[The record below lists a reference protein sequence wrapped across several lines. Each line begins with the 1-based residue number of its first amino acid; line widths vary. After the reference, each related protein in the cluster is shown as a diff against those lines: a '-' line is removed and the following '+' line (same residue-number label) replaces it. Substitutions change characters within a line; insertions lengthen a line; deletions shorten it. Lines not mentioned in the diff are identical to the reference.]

1 MPKITAA
8 LRSVAGWLEA
18 RTGLAGAITPAATH
32 AVPRRTA
39 SWWYVFGSATLTLFA
54 LQIATGICLA
64 LVYVPSAD
72 QAYQSLQYL
81 NDQAAFGSYL
91 RAVHFWGSN
100 GMVLVMTLHML
111 QVFLFGAYKYPRDL
125 TWIAGLLLFLS
136 TLAIPFTGPL
146 LRRDQSAH

>member
-18 RTGLAGAITPAATH
+18 RTGIAGAITPVANH

-39 SWWYVFGSATLTLFA
+39 SWWYVFGSATLTLFG
-54 LQIATGICLA
+54 LQIVTGICLA

-81 NDQAAFGSYL
+81 NDSAAFG
-91 RAVHFWGSN
+91 AHFLG
-100 GMVLVMTLHML
+100 GGFVT
-111 QVFLFGAYKYPRDL
+111 
-125 TWIAGLLLFLS
+125 IASRG
-136 TLAIPFTGPL
+136 
-146 LRRDQSAH
+146 RRIGIQDA